1 VSWEIEKL
9 IMSNVILVD
18 AKDNVLGETT
28 REKAHKEG
36 LLHRVATIYLIN
48 DNGEI
53 LVNERAKD
61 GHLDHS
67 SAGHV
72 DIGESYLEAA
82 ERELEEELGVTG
94 VELKDIGST
103 NAQDKGATFNAMH
116 MFRIFVCYASPVKLK
131 EDEVKSVFWKNPNE
145 VLQDMD
151 KNPGKYTGGF
161 KESIKVFINWNNA
174 KKYKKCHR

>member
-1 VSWEIEKL
+1 
-9 IMSNVILVD
+9 MSNVIWVD
-18 AKDNVLGETT
+18 EKDNVLGEVS

-36 LLHRVATIYLIN
+36 LLHRVAVIYLVN
-48 DNGEI
+48 EKREI
-53 LVNERAKD
+53 LINERAKD

-82 ERELEEELGVTG
+82 KRELEEELGVVG

-103 NAQDKGATFNAMH
+103 DAQDKGAIFNSRH
-116 MFRIFVCYASPVKLK
+116 MFRIFICNAVPLKLK
-131 EDEVKSVFWKNPNE
+131 EDEVKNVFWRNLNE

-151 KNPGKYTGGF
+151 KNPEKYTGGF
-161 KESIKVFINWNNA
+161 KETIKVFIRWNNIE
-174 KKYKKCHR
+174 R